1 MNIRT
6 DLAFESRDFYCSENK
21 LSEISGVM
29 SKKDNI
35 NGFDIT
41 TVNILNS
48 EGEKIIGK
56 PKGKYITFEVDPFL
70 MREENSFLN
79 ACNLLKDILKDVL
92 PKINGTVLIVGLGNS
107 YITSDAL
114 GPLTVKNTLITRH
127 LIEKIPEYFGNM
139 KPVAAITP
147 GVLSLTGMETEEI
160 VGSLMNNQDI
170 SLVIA
175 IDALASR
182 SIKRLC
188 RTIQIS
194 DTGISPGSGVGNHRN
209 ALNFENLGVPVIAI
223 GVPTVVYAGTLVYD
237 IASNSG
243 VDLDESKITE
253 YSGELIVTPRDIDEN
268 MRDMAKVIGYGINL
282 AVQDITVNEINML
295 LS

>member
-6 DLAFESRDFYCSENK
+6 DLAFEARDFYCSENK
-21 LSEISGVM
+21 LSEIKGVI
-29 SKKDNI
+29 SKKESVD
-35 NGFDIT
+35 GFDIT
-41 TVNILNS
+41 TVNIINS
-48 EGEKIIGK
+48 KGEKVIGK
-56 PKGKYITFEVDPFL
+56 PKGKYVTFEVDPFL

-79 ACNLLKDILKDVL
+79 ACNVLKDILKNML

-114 GPLTVKNTLITRH
+114 GPLTLKNILITRH

-139 KPVAAITP
+139 NPVASITP

-160 VGSLMNNQDI
+160 VGSLMSNRDI
-170 SLVIA
+170 SLVIV
-175 IDALASR
+175 IDALASG

-209 ALNFENLGVPVIAI
+209 ALNFETLGVPVIAI
-223 GVPTVVYAGTLVYD
+223 GVPTVVYAGTLVYE
-237 IASNSG
+237 IATNNG
-243 VDLDESKITE
+243 IDLDKSKITE
-253 YSGELIVTPRDIDEN
+253 YSGDLIVTPRDIDEN
-268 MRDMAKVIGYGINL
+268 MRDMAKLIGYGINL